1 MKILHTAD
9 WHIGKN
15 LLKVPLDQDFL
26 HFSEW
31 LKSYLF
37 EEKIDV
43 LMVSGDIF
51 DYANPSHQD
60 LKTYYK
66 LLIDIQKSGVQTII
80 TGGNHDSPGLLNGP
94 REILNSLNITVLGS
108 FISDHPERH
117 LVPVYKNNE
126 LMCIVLAVPYLREK
140 DLRMSKSANE
150 NIFEQD
156 NSAAVKAIYD
166 ELTLLAKKL
175 YPENTPLLAMGHLHL
190 YGSLTSDSEREIHIG
205 NLNGL
210 PSHIFNENI
219 EYIALGHIHK
229 PQKIKGLHPIYYSG
243 SPIFLDF
250 SEKDYSKQ
258 VILLELNKGEKI
270 EIKTVP
276 IPGLRKMIK
285 IAGNIDMVMSKLK
298 LLETKVEVLP
308 TFVELEIEAGEDS
321 YNDKKKVTEIVELYE
336 DSTSLKILK
345 TRIVNENLEY
355 SMLHDDVLLKIEE
368 MDPLQ
373 VFRHLLEVRSIQG
386 DKKLKLEK
394 AYVELLEG
402 LLK

>member
-1 MKILHTAD
+1 M
-9 WHIGKN
+9 
-15 LLKVPLDQDFL
+15 
-26 HFSEW
+26 
-31 LKSYLF
+31 
-37 EEKIDV
+37 
-43 LMVSGDIF
+43 
-51 DYANPSHQD
+51 
-60 LKTYYK
+60 
-66 LLIDIQKSGVQTII
+66 
-80 TGGNHDSPGLLNGP
+80 
-94 REILNSLNITVLGS
+94 
-108 FISDHPERH
+108 
-117 LVPVYKNNE
+117 
-126 LMCIVLAVPYLREK
+126 
-140 DLRMSKSANE
+140 
-150 NIFEQD
+150 
-156 NSAAVKAIYD
+156 
-166 ELTLLAKKL
+166 
-175 YPENTPLLAMGHLHL
+175 
-190 YGSLTSDSEREIHIG
+190 
-205 NLNGL
+205 
-210 PSHIFNENI
+210 
-219 EYIALGHIHK
+219 GHIHK

-336 DSTSLKILK
+336 NSTSFKILK

-386 DKKLKLEK
+386 DKN
-394 AYVELLEG
+394 
-402 LLK
+402 

>member
-140 DLRMSKSANE
+140 DLRMSKSASE

>member
-37 EEKIDV
+37 EENIDV

-140 DLRMSKSANE
+140 DLRMSKSASE

-166 ELTLLAKKL
+166 ELTLWAKKL

>member
-229 PQKIKGLHPIYYSG
+229 PQKIKGHHPIYYSG

-345 TRIVNENLEY
+345 TRIVNENVEY
-355 SMLHDDVLLKIEE
+355 SMQHDDVLLKIEE

-402 LLK
+402 LLT

>member
-166 ELTLLAKKL
+166 ELTLWAKKL

>member
-37 EEKIDV
+37 EENIDV

-140 DLRMSKSANE
+140 DLRMSKSASE

-156 NSAAVKAIYD
+156 NSAAVKSIYD

-229 PQKIKGLHPIYYSG
+229 PQKIKGHHPIYYSG

-345 TRIVNENLEY
+345 TRIVNENVEY
-355 SMLHDDVLLKIEE
+355 SMQHDDVLLKIEE

>member
-140 DLRMSKSANE
+140 DLRMSKSASE

-166 ELTLLAKKL
+166 ELTLWAKKL

-229 PQKIKGLHPIYYSG
+229 PQKIKGHHPIYYSG

>member
-345 TRIVNENLEY
+345 TRIVNENVEY
-355 SMLHDDVLLKIEE
+355 SMQHDDVLLKIEE